1 MDAAIRTDLRPGDV
15 AGIVRLHGLIYA
27 REYGFDVRFEAH
39 VAEPLGKAVQRGLT
53 DQERI
58 WLVEDEGDL
67 VATIAI
73 IEESA
78 GTAQLRW
85 FLVAPAAR
93 GNGLGS
99 RLLHEAIAFSLD
111 AGYEK
116 IILWTVSALT
126 DAARLYRAAGF
137 RRTEAQPGRPWGK
150 DVVEE
155 KYEMVIPESTK
166 DTKTPKL

>member
-1 MDAAIRTDLRPGDV
+1 MGMTARTDLRPGDV
-15 AGIVRLHGLIYA
+15 AAIVRLHGLVYA
-27 REYGFDVRFEAH
+27 HEYGFDARFEAH

-53 DQERI
+53 DRERI
-58 WLVEDEGDL
+58 WLVEDQGDL

-73 IEESA
+73 IGESA
-78 GTAQLRW
+78 DTAQLRW
-85 FLVAPAAR
+85 FLVAPEAR

-99 RLLHEAIAFSLD
+99 GLLHEAIAFSRD
-111 AGYEK
+111 AGYSK

-137 RRTEAQPGRPWGK
+137 RRTEAQPARPWGK

-155 KYEMVIPESTK
+155 KYEMAIHEGTK
-166 DTKTPKL
+166 DAKARKL